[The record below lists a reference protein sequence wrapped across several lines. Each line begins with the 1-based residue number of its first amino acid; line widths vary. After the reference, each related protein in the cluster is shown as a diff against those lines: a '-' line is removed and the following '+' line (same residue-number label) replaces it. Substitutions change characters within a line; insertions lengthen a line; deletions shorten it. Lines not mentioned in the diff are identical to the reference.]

1 MWSSFLGQIQQRIDD
16 AANLLGDEEDEEAEV
31 EEERIARHA
40 PISSQSGL
48 TAGSSAPQNS
58 IRSAPQVVNAPISR
72 TWAQGWDEE
81 DLDDLI
87 QTTTATTPPP
97 APSLATSTA
106 EAPEPCVPVQSATAA
121 EAVPDQAGN
130 RRASSSGEDA
140 CDATCKEEAEAEV
153 GKGAS
158 DLLQTELPATVA
170 AAAFAVATAVQSA
183 SPSVPTT
190 SEAQPSPPP
199 GGAAEE
205 PACSSLPSLDTAA
218 VADGASAVPSCPK
231 GEPEAPAEEQESAR
245 DSATQDS
252 SSPEVLAAAAA
263 PLPPETGPMLETV
276 QEATAQPPSPSPPP
290 PAQSSDTV
298 KESSDVAQL
307 LRFQQQL
314 AEEMECVAS
323 LQKENTFLKGRVSAL
338 EGELSSANARLVKA
352 AGNEEQIALLIEKL
366 GKEKERHRA
375 AANGR
380 RELEERMQDLEEE
393 LEEYRVKEQGW
404 IGGSEQQ
411 KQNENAA
418 QQRIAQLERDLRAR
432 DTLTEDLNAKLCETA
447 HQNSVLQRQVEELKA
462 SYSIQLDRV
471 KETNS
476 DTVDQLRSEVEQL
489 RSSLQNLS
497 TEYDARTAELE
508 REVQQS
514 NMRAHQ
520 AEARFSEAEFGSVTT
535 LQDLRGEL
543 EDSQRSIAAWKA
555 ESQKT
560 RSEYTELLDQYALLK
575 RSRAAAESD
584 LRERLAAES
593 SAVAELRK
601 DLQKWE
607 ARYEA
612 QQEAL
617 REAQSESDEQK
628 KTIMLLEAAN
638 QKLKTA
644 TTDILNRSQS
654 DVSVNSPAPTKGS
667 SLEMSLMGSPFT
679 SRTAPRGAAAAVPL
693 NPFVNRERPVWNDTT
708 DRKTRERL
716 EQEVLRQSTEVERL
730 RQVANENAEWKN
742 KFLQLQTEHD
752 LLLQLYGQLEDEV
765 SSLKRSSAAPSPGP
779 APATS
784 ETPTTAPQ

>member
-31 EEERIARHA
+31 EEARIARHA

-58 IRSAPQVVNAPISR
+58 TRSAPQVVDAPISS

-97 APSLATSTA
+97 APPLAMSTA
-106 EAPEPCVPVQSATAA
+106 EAPEPCLPVQSATAA

-153 GKGAS
+153 GKGAF
-158 DLLQTELPATVA
+158 DLLQTELPAT
-170 AAAFAVATAVQSA
+170 FAVATAVQPA

-199 GGAAEE
+199 GDAAEE
-205 PACSSLPSLDTAA
+205 PACSSSLPSLDTAA

-231 GEPEAPAEEQESAR
+231 EESEAPAEEQESAR

-263 PLPPETGPMLETV
+263 PLPLETEPVLKTV
-276 QEATAQPPSPSPPP
+276 QETTAQPPSPSPPP

-462 SYSIQLDRV
+462 SYSTQLDRV

-584 LRERLAAES
+584 LRERLAVES

-607 ARYEA
+607 ERYET

-638 QKLKTA
+638 QKLKTT
-644 TTDILNRSQS
+644 TTDIFNRSQS
-654 DVSVNSPAPTKGS
+654 DASVNSPAPTKGS
-667 SLEMSLMGSPFT
+667 SLETSLMGSHFT

-693 NPFVNRERPVWNDTT
+693 NPFMNRERPVWNDTT

-730 RQVANENAEWKN
+730 RRIANENAEWKN